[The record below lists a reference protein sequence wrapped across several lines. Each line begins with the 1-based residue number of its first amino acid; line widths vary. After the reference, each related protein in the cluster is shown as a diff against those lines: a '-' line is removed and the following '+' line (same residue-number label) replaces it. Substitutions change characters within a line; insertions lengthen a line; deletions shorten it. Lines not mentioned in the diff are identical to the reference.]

1 MRKLAP
7 FEIFPVKGKNWIQL
21 AMKFGS
27 KSEAYDVANMIN
39 KKAFGTRLRSD
50 ETHLIP
56 LEKSPE
62 LVKIPEFPN
71 LIAATEFVKQNYTP
85 SCHQSLGVVTYN
97 DNMVILNSNHS
108 VSDGVYIM
116 ELNKFILGESKMEDN
131 HLPVPISFDEAFAD
145 YYKSLRGHAIFDT
158 SHYKYT
164 LTKSPQKDTEA
175 ASYYT
180 YVIPYEQLKAYNK
193 NTNKIKN
200 VTDNIWA
207 SYVLS
212 SAAHNGYLDNYG
224 VFACVNLRPYL
235 PKVTF
240 DYANIFSR
248 KAVAVPMKDRNET
261 LQSVCS
267 RFRKIFDSK
276 QALDDL
282 FRLERDG
289 NFKTVPTGMFNLETS
304 NVGIYKATGPILDI
318 YVSTKIQNAFTA
330 NELCFLTYTVD
341 HGKTKELVCQLRH
354 PTHLI
359 ATEEVSKLAS
369 STEFFMKN
377 MDLSYKVGDVFD
389 ELTKYQKTL

>member
-1 MRKLAP
+1 MRKLSP
-7 FEIFPVKGKNWIQL
+7 FETFPIKGKIWVQL

-27 KSEAYDVANMIN
+27 KSDAFDVANLLN
-39 KKAFGTRLRSD
+39 HKVLGTRLRSD
-50 ETHLIP
+50 GTHLIP
-56 LEKSPE
+56 LDKTPDI
-62 LVKIPEFPN
+62 VKIPEFPD
-71 LIAATEFVKQNYTP
+71 LVQATKFVQQHHTP
-85 SCHQSLGVVTYN
+85 SCNETLGIVTYN
-97 DNMVILNSNHS
+97 DNMVILNSNHTA
-108 VSDGVYIM
+108 SDSGYLM
-116 ELNKFILGESKMEDN
+116 EINKYILGESDIEDK
-131 HLPVPISFDEAFAD
+131 HSPLPISFDEAFSK
-145 YYKSLRGHAIFDT
+145 YYNSLPGQT
-158 SHYKYT
+158 SFTTTLYKYS
-164 LTKSPQKDTEA
+164 LTKSPKKDTDPA
-175 ASYYT
+175 GFYRF
-180 YVIPYEQLKAYNK
+180 VIPHEQLKAYNK
-193 NTNKIKN
+193 NTKK
-200 VTDNIWA
+200 VQSFTDNIWT
-207 SYVLS
+207 SFILS

-224 VFACVNLRPYL
+224 CFACVNLRPYL

-330 NELCFLTYTVD
+330 NKLCFLTYTVD

-359 ATEEVSKLAS
+359 ATEEVSKLA
-369 STEFFMKN
+369 
-377 MDLSYKVGDVFD
+377 
-389 ELTKYQKTL
+389 